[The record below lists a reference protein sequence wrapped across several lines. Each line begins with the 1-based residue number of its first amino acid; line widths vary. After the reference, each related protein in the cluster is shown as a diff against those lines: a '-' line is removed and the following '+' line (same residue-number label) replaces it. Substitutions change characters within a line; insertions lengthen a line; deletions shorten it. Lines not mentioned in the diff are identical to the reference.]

1 MVNICGHWQELSE
14 LLSEVMV
21 ECESLLLLNTL

>member
-14 LLSEVMV
+14 LVSEVMAK
-21 ECESLLLLNTL
+21 CESLLLPNTV